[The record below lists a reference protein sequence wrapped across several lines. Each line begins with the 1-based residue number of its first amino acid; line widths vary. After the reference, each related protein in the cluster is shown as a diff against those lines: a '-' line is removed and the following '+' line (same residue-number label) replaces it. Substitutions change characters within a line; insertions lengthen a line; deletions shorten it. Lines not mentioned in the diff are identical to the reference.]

1 MSELFRA
8 FQEFCNEPRNYEKG
22 WDIPAEC
29 WDESDLVERVRA
41 ANLSWEVLS
50 EMRPETAL
58 KLVVKVIRPTVE
70 LLQERR
76 REIQS
81 EIF

>member
-8 FQEFCNEPRNYEKG
+8 FQGFCNEPKNYEKG

-29 WDESDLVERVRA
+29 WDESDLIERVQA
-41 ANLSWEVLS
+41 ANLSWEVLVA
-50 EMRPETAL
+50 MRPEDSL

-76 REIQS
+76 QEVQS

>member
-1 MSELFRA
+1 
-8 FQEFCNEPRNYEKG
+8 
-22 WDIPAEC
+22 
-29 WDESDLVERVRA
+29 
-41 ANLSWEVLS
+41 
-50 EMRPETAL
+50 MRPEDSL

-76 REIQS
+76 QEIQS